1 MNTIISKSWQYSLHQ
16 EGEKLLLSVV
26 CGTVAI
32 FTVTIELS
40 AQEKNLFL
48 EKGERYIDELAA
60 EITYNPDAFMARNVG
75 EIE

>member
-1 MNTIISKSWQYSLHQ
+1 MNTIISKSWQYSLHK

-40 AQEKNLFL
+40 EQEKNLFL

-60 EITYNPDAFMARNVG
+60 EITYNPEAFMTRNVG
-75 EIE
+75 ETE